1 MLKSIFTK
9 RDFKKVIP
17 VYTLRIVSIAMI
29 ALTSTLAVAQNTSA
43 PVQRLPRTAAGK
55 PNLEGIWQASSTA
68 AADLQD
74 HAASFN
80 MLAGQSVV
88 SGGVIPYQPW
98 AAAKKAENFRNRQKA
113 DPLNQCFIP
122 GVPRIMYLDFPF
134 QIFQTPQAI
143 AMAFEW
149 SLDYRLI
156 HMDGSRHLDGI
167 DFWMG
172 DSRGR
177 WDGDTLVVDA
187 ANFNDKTWLDM
198 AGDFHSDA
206 LHVVERYRM
215 TGPDT
220 IQYEATIQ
228 DPKVFTRPWIISIS
242 LRRRTDRDRLFE
254 YVCEAEAEEA
264 NGAFTREVRTWY
276 PGDGSQPPP
285 VMPAPPSAAGRQP
298 ANPASTAKAAANV
311 RRRTDGKPDFQGFY
325 VPDAGGANYGLEKHT
340 GNDLNP
346 GGRGVLIDPPDGK
359 LPMQRWATQEW
370 VDRNRPERGY
380 DDPSAHC
387 FPAGVP
393 RSMYVPTSFQ
403 VIQTSDH
410 IVFLHE
416 RVSWRIVRL
425 VQAFEGRV
433 HLPDTVRLWQGDSVG
448 HWEGDTLV
456 VDTTN
461 FNGKTWLNE
470 VGEIVSY
477 AEHVVE
483 RFTPAG
489 PDTVNYEASVNDP
502 VVYTRPWTIA
512 LSFKRQ
518 NVDLLESACHEE
530 DHDLPH
536 LKALKDAAAGKK

>member
-1 MLKSIFTK
+1 MLQSILT
-9 RDFKKVIP
+9 
-17 VYTLRIVSIAMI
+17 TIAMI
-29 ALTSTLAVAQNTSA
+29 TLTSTLALAQSPSA
-43 PVQRLPRTAAGK
+43 AAQRLPRTAAGK
-55 PNLEGIWQASSTA
+55 PNLDGIWQASSTA

-74 HAASFN
+74 HVAGFN
-80 MLAGQSVV
+80 MLAGRSVV

-134 QIFQTPQAI
+134 QIFQTPDAI

-156 HMDGSRHLDGI
+156 HMDKSQHLEGI

-177 WDGDTLVVDA
+177 WDGDTLVVDV
-187 ANFNDKTWLDM
+187 ANLNDKTWLDM

-215 TGPDT
+215 TTPDT
-220 IQYEATIQ
+220 IQYEATIE
-228 DPKVFTRPWIISIS
+228 DAKVFTKPWTIS
-242 LRRRTDRDRLFE
+242 LALHRRTDRDRLFE
-254 YVCEAEAEEA
+254 YVCQAEVEEA
-264 NGAFTREVRTWY
+264 NGAFTREPRTWY
-276 PGDGSQPPP
+276 PGDGSQPPQ
-285 VMPAPPSAAGRQP
+285 VMTATTPASPSTARQP
-298 ANPASTAKAAANV
+298 AKAAANV
-311 RRRTDGKPDFQGFY
+311 GRRPDGKPDFQGFY
-325 VPDAGGANYGLEKHT
+325 IPDGGGANYGLEKHV
-340 GNDLNP
+340 GNPLNP
-346 GGRGVLIDPPDGK
+346 AGRGVIIDPPDGK
-359 LPMQRWATQEW
+359 LPRQAWTMQEW
-370 VDRNRPERGY
+370 IDRNRPERGY
-380 DDPSAHC
+380 DDPTAHC

-403 VIQTSDH
+403 IVQTSDH

-416 RVSWRIVRL
+416 RVAWRIVRI
-425 VQAFEGRV
+425 VPAADKQV
-433 HLPDTVRLWQGDSVG
+433 HLPDTMRLWQGDSVG

-470 VGEIVSY
+470 VGEVVSY

-489 PDTVNYEASVNDP
+489 PDKINYETTVADP
-502 VVYTRPWTIA
+502 VVYTQPWTIS
-512 LSFKRQ
+512 LPFNRQ
-518 NVDLLESACHEE
+518 KDFELLEAACHEE

-536 LKALKDAAAGKK
+536 LKAIKDAAAGKK